1 MVKIEFSTATAISP
15 DADVRVEIVTVAS
28 LGAPL
33 MSLDAA
39 SPVSFSVG
47 ALGFVA
53 AEATS
58 VTIPRAGQVPVVL
71 IGVSEGAE
79 DADRLRQVGAA
90 SARAVARFE
99 TVALVIG
106 SMLEDSG
113 PMAVR
118 YLTEG
123 FILGSYSFNKY
134 RTNPDD
140 LAGAPRVSQVTFVSS
155 GIGASGADDEIAL
168 AEAVAYASCLARDLV
183 NEPAGNLTPSV
194 FAARAQEV
202 AATSDRLEVEVW
214 DLERIEQERLGGLLG
229 VSRGSAEEPRMVK
242 LTYSPLKEAT
252 KTIALVGKGI
262 TFDSGGLNI
271 KSFDGMK
278 TMKTDMGGA
287 AAVLAAMGALPALE
301 VGVKVV
307 GFMMLTEN
315 LPSGTATK
323 PGDVLVTR
331 SGKTIEVLNTDAEGR
346 LVLSDGLTLAT
357 EEEPDFIVDL
367 ATLTG
372 ACIVALGSEIAGVL
386 GTSSELIADLSF
398 AGEVSGEELWELPIP
413 ARYRKHIRSEIA
425 DMRNLGEAGQ
435 AGATA
440 GAMLLAEFVG
450 DIPWAHLDI
459 AGPSRSDSD
468 AGYLSKG
475 GTGFGARLLC
485 YFFEEFAS

>member
-1 MVKIEFSTATAISP
+1 MVKIEFSTAAAINP
-15 DADVRVEIVTVAS
+15 DAQVRVEIVTAAS
-28 LGAPL
+28 LGDPL
-33 MSLDAA
+33 MSLDGASAA
-39 SPVSFSVG
+39 SFGVE
-47 ALGFVA
+47 ALGFIG
-53 AEATS
+53 AEANS

-71 IGVSEGAE
+71 VGVGDGVE
-79 DADRLRQVGAA
+79 DADRVRQVGAA
-90 SARAVARFE
+90 AARAAARFE
-99 TVALVIG
+99 SVALVIG
-106 SMLEDSG
+106 STLEASA
-113 PMAVR
+113 PMSIR

-134 RTNPDD
+134 RTNPED
-140 LAGAPRVSQVTFVSS
+140 LAAAPRVRRVTMVTTRA
-155 GIGASGADDEIAL
+155 GALGVDGEISL
-168 AEAVAYASCLARDLV
+168 GEAVAYATCLARDLV

-194 FAARAQEV
+194 FAARAQEI

-242 LTYSPLKEAT
+242 LTYSPVKDAT
-252 KTIALVGKGI
+252 KTVALVGKGI

-301 VGVKVV
+301 VEVKVV

-357 EEEPDFIVDL
+357 EEAPDFIVDL

-386 GTSSELIADLSF
+386 GTSAELIADLSF

-450 DIPWAHLDI
+450 DTPWAHLDI

-485 YFFEEFAS
+485 YFLEEFAS